1 MKNRA
6 RTIAMSGLVMGLA
19 LGLSGCFG
27 KAGSVSVTGG
37 ETEIIITAPRGYD
50 TLAVAEGHCG
60 VLKERPCSTV
70 GAKVEAAISSPSLN
84 AWYGDAGLK
93 IL

>member
-60 VLKERPCSTV
+60 SFKRKAVFNGRGESR
-70 GAKVEAAISSPSLN
+70 G
-84 AWYGDAGLK
+84 GDIITQFK
-93 IL
+93 CMVR